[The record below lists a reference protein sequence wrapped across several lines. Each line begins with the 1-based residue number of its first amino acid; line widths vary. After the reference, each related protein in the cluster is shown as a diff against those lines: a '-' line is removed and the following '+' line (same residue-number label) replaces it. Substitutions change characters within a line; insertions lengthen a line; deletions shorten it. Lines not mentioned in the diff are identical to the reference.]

1 MIRSNIEKALIE
13 ELKVLGVRGPKV
25 DLEHPTDQALGDY
38 ATNVALVYAKKIGAN
53 PIDLAGRIGQGL
65 KTRHFPEVEKIT
77 VAGFGFINFYLKPDF
92 FEKEIKEILAN
103 EKFGQN
109 NRLKKQKTIVEYT
122 DPNPF
127 KVFHIGH
134 LMSNTIGEAVS
145 RLLEWNGAEIK
156 RACYQGDVG
165 LHIAKAI
172 YGLQKKPGQFWKE
185 KFFGTAVSRVSYL
198 GLAYALGAK
207 QYDEG
212 KEIQKEIIE
221 LNKKIYDRSDAS
233 VNRLYDAG
241 RTWSLDYFETIYQRL
256 GTKFDF
262 YFFESEMA
270 ALGKEIVEEFLKKQ
284 IFTESD
290 GAVVFKGEAHGLHT
304 RVFLNSQGLP
314 TYEAKE
320 LGLAKAK
327 YDKYKFDQS
336 VVITANE
343 QTEYF
348 KVVMK
353 AMEFVFPNL
362 ANKTRHIAHGLL
374 MLPTGKMSSRT
385 GDVVAAED
393 LISDIEAK
401 VNEKLIDRPL
411 SKNQKKAIAEVVA
424 IAAIK
429 FSILRQAPGRDVIF
443 DTEKSVSFEGDS
455 GPYLQYTAVRASS
468 VIKKGEGEG
477 LVPKSVRP
485 AGDLNILERLLYQF
499 PEVVERA
506 GVDLA
511 PHYIVTYLLEV
522 ASAFNGFYGGNKII
536 DSDNVVMSEW
546 RLALTEATRRVLVN
560 GLEILGIRVPDQ
572 M

>member
-53 PIDLAGRIGQGL
+53 PIELAGKIVQGL

-109 NRLKKQKTIVEYT
+109 NRLKKQKTIIEYT

-134 LMSNTIGEAVS
+134 LMSNTIGEAFS
-145 RLLEWNGAEIK
+145 RLFGWNGAEIK

-165 LHIAKAI
+165 MHVAKAV
-172 YGLQKKPGQFWKE
+172 YGIEKKSGQFWKE
-185 KFFGTAVSRVSYL
+185 KFFGNTNSRVKFL
-198 GLAYALGAK
+198 GACYALGATLFES
-207 QYDEG
+207 D
-212 KEIQKEIIE
+212 KEAQKEIVE
-221 LNKKIYDRSDAS
+221 LNKKIYEKSGS
-233 VNRLYDAG
+233 KINIIYNTG
-241 RTWSLDYFETIYQRL
+241 RKWSLDYFETIYKRL
-256 GTKFDF
+256 GTDFDF
-262 YFFESEMA
+262 FFFESEMA
-270 ALGKEIVEEFLKKQ
+270 EAGKQIVTDFLKQQ
-284 IFTESD
+284 IFAESD
-290 GAVVFKGEAHGLHT
+290 GAVVFKGESHGLHT

-327 YDKYKFDQS
+327 YEKYNFDRS

-353 AMEFVFPNL
+353 AMEFVFPDL
-362 ANKTRHIAHGLL
+362 APKIKHIPHGFL

-385 GDVVAAED
+385 GDVVAADD
-393 LISDIEAK
+393 LISEVEAR
-401 VNEKLIDRPL
+401 VGDKLADRHL
-411 SKNQKKAIAEVVA
+411 SKKQKKAIAEMVA
-424 IAAIK
+424 VAAIK
-429 FSILRQAPGRDVIF
+429 FAILRQAPGKDVIF

-455 GPYLQYTAVRASS
+455 GPYLQYTAVRAKS
-468 VIKKGEGEG
+468 VLKKGQAEG
-477 LVPKSVRP
+477 LVSTTRRP
-485 AGDLNILERLLYQF
+485 VGDLNILERLLYQF

-506 GVDLA
+506 GQDLA
-511 PHYIVTYLLEV
+511 PHYMVTYLLEV
-522 ASAFNGFYGGNKII
+522 AAAFNSFYGSNKII
-536 DSDNVVMSEW
+536 DAENAEMSGW
-546 RLALTEATRRVLVN
+546 RLALAEATHRVLAN
-560 GLEILGIRVPDQ
+560 GLDILGMQVPEE